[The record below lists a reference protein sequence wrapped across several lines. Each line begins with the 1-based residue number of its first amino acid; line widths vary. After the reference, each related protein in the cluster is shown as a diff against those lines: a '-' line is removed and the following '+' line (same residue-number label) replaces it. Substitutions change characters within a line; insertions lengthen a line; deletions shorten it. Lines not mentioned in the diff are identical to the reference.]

1 MKDKLIT
8 LLSSE
13 QVNNPDTVAEK
24 ILALYRAEKE
34 KTAKEKQKERNRAW
48 YLENREKKIAYSKKW
63 AAEHRELRNESNR
76 RQREKRKLKA
86 LKGE

>member
-13 QVNNPDTVAEK
+13 QITNPDTVAEK

-34 KTAKEKQKERNRAW
+34 KSAKEKQKERNRQW
-48 YLENREKKIAYSKKW
+48 YVANREKKMAYSKKW
-63 AAEHRELRNESNR
+63 AAEHRASRNESNR
-76 RQREKRKLKA
+76 KQRERAKLKA

>member
-13 QVNNPDTVAEK
+13 QVNNPDTVADK
-24 ILALYRAEKE
+24 ILALYQAEKE
-34 KTAKEKQKERNRAW
+34 KTAKEKSKERHKKW

-63 AAEHRELRNESNR
+63 ASEHRDLRNESNR
-76 RQREKRKLKA
+76 RQREKAKLRA

>member
-13 QVNNPDTVAEK
+13 QVNNPDTVADM

-34 KTAKEKQKERNRAW
+34 KTAKEKSKERFRKW

-63 AAEHRELRNESNR
+63 AAEHRASRNESNR
-76 RQREKRKLKA
+76 KQREKRKLKA

>member
-1 MKDKLIT
+1 MKDKLIA

-13 QVNNPDTVAEK
+13 QIANPDTVAEK

-34 KTAKEKQKERNRAW
+34 KSAKEKSKERFKKW
-48 YLENREKKIAYSKKW
+48 YLENRDKKIAYSKKW